1 MAILNSIPVHDGSLF
16 EWEGQE
22 GLTDLSVLTQERPNT
37 RMMDR
42 IFDDACDMG
51 FYVKSHRTGA
61 SQLFVREQTH
71 LEPGYSDIIN
81 RWTFVSHPVS
91 KGFRLTVFND

>member
-1 MAILNSIPVHDGSLF
+1 
-16 EWEGQE
+16 
-22 GLTDLSVLTQERPNT
+22 
-37 RMMDR
+37 MDR

-61 SQLFVREQTH
+61 KQLFV
-71 LEPGYSDIIN
+71 LEKAHYDCGCNEVISH
-81 RWTFVSHPVS
+81 WTFVSHPVS